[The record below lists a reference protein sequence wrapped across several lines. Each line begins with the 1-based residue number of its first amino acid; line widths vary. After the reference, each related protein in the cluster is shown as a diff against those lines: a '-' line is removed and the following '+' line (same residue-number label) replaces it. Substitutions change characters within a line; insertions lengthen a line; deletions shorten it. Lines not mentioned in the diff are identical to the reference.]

1 MRKLNGAYSLAVITP
16 DALMMARD
24 PMGIRPLCLGQL
36 DGGWVVASETC
47 ALDHLGATFIREVE
61 PGEVIYIDAEGLQSC
76 KPLEEQSHAFC
87 VFEYIYFARPDSVLD
102 GKLLYPVRMN
112 LGRAA
117 REGAP
122 GRRRHRD
129 RRAGLGD
136 GGGDRL
142 LAGVGHPVRRG
153 AGEEPLRRPHV
164 HPAGPAA
171 ARESA
176 CS

>member
-1 MRKLNGAYSLAVITP
+1 
-16 DALMMARD
+16 MA
-24 PMGIRPLCLGQL
+24 
-36 DGGWVVASETC
+36 ASETC
-47 ALDHLGATFIREVE
+47 AFDHLGATFIREIE
-61 PGEVIYIDAEGLQSC
+61 PGEVIYIDAEGLQSI

-102 GKLLYPVRMN
+102 GKLVYPVRMN

-122 GRRRHRD
+122 GAERRRRH

-164 HPAGPAA
+164 HPA
-171 ARESA
+171 RTSA
-176 CS
+176 CARSACT